1 MRGILRRHLAPWHK
15 QLVRLQAIRVLTR
28 LAHKEK
34 TIKAVARW
42 RKRFEEQ
49 SKLEVNSRIIIIIII
64 IIIIVLIIIT
74 SSSSS
79 CCILISI
86 IFTTIVFFSPNVPPS
101 SPFSVSSM
109 HLL

>member
-34 TIKAVARW
+34 TMKAVARW

-49 SKLEVNSRIIIIIII
+49 SKLEVNSRVITIVIII
-64 IIIIVLIIIT
+64 
-74 SSSSS
+74 SCSSS
-79 CCILISI
+79 CSSCSRVLIVI
-86 IFTTIVFFSPNVPPS
+86 IIATIVFFSPNVSPS
-101 SPFSVSSM
+101 SSFSVSSM
-109 HLL
+109 HLH